1 MNQPTMTIT
10 VLLAVTACLPDNP
23 SLDAG
28 ETDGTGETGSTGE
41 VVAAGLLG
49 CPSGEACTILAV
61 SQTLDDR
68 VDLFTAAG
76 GGPRYR
82 GALDL
87 DLKPNVDGDISGSS
101 LDEPYGLAWDGADLH
116 VLVGHYPS
124 REVGSLLSFPAAGL
138 VDYEAGALVG
148 VDDWFS
154 GGEAIGLGVRVT
166 ALSRT
171 EPLSMLLHPGSG
183 ELLIAVFANDLMV
196 PDGMWTTPSELLAL
210 TPGATSG
217 PADVRVADPGCAGAW
232 SITALD
238 ADADAVALACDGDER
253 VAILDTSAVDPTPT
267 CVAQI
272 PFMDK
277 RVRYLAADGLGGV
290 VIGEHPPIVSS
301 SEDAR
306 LWWFD
311 GDCQLRGFSLLEGDS
326 SWILRALELVPGS
339 TQPRWLLARADGDL
353 RGVVVLAGDSGAGTI
368 TQCGR
373 LDALDEAG
381 VWTAVGGTEPLRPHA
396 LALDSEGTGLAI
408 AAGPANYANAGPG
421 YASVWWTQLDFSD
434 DPCDAV
440 ALDPIELSAA
450 APAVDP
456 QVPQTWSRAPDV
468 LHLIEVQG

>member
-1 MNQPTMTIT
+1 
-10 VLLAVTACLPDNP
+10 V
-23 SLDAG
+23 
-28 ETDGTGETGSTGE
+28 
-41 VVAAGLLG
+41 
-49 CPSGEACTILAV
+49 CTILAV

-76 GGPRYR
+76 GGARYR

-87 DLKPNVDGDISGSS
+87 DLEPNVGGDISGSS
-101 LDEPYGLAWDGADLH
+101 LDEPYGLAWDGDDLH
-116 VLVGHYPS
+116 VLVGHYPD
-124 REVGSLLSFPAAGL
+124 REVGSLLSFPAASL
-138 VDYEAGALVG
+138 IDYEAGAWVD

-154 GGEAIGLGVRVT
+154 AGEVSGLGVRMT
-166 ALSRT
+166 SLGRT
-171 EPLSMLLHPGSG
+171 EPLSMLLHPGTG
-183 ELLIAVFANDLMV
+183 ELLISVFANDLQV
-196 PDGMWTTPSELLAL
+196 PDEMWAMPSELLAVA
-210 TPGATSG
+210 PGSTSG
-217 PADVRVADPGCAGAW
+217 AADIRVAEPGCVGAW
-232 SITALD
+232 SIAALD
-238 ADADAVALACDGDER
+238 ADADFVALACDGDER
-253 VAILDTSAVDPTPT
+253 VVMFDTSPLDAGAVPSPT

-272 PFMDK
+272 PFMNK

-290 VIGEHPPIVSS
+290 VIGEHPQIVSS

-326 SWILRALELVPGS
+326 SWIVRALTLVPGAA
-339 TQPRWLLARADGDL
+339 QPRWLLARADGDL

-373 LDALDEAG
+373 LDGLDQAG
-381 VWTAVGGTEPLRPHA
+381 AWTAAGGAEPLRPHA

-408 AAGPANYANAGPG
+408 AAGPANYENAGPG
-421 YASVWWTQLDFSD
+421 YGSVWWTQLEFDD
-434 DPCDAV
+434 DPCDAIAV
-440 ALDPIELSAA
+440 DPIELSAA